1 MPISA
6 SESVAIILVCALCT
20 FLERYLPFAFFER
33 REVPSGLE
41 MAGRGGLGGAG
52 PGGRPHARFSP
63 QTPPS
68 TAAGSCTS
76 PAT

>member
-33 REVPSGLE
+33 REVPSVV
-41 MAGRGGLGGAG
+41 RY
-52 PGGRPHARFSP
+52 
-63 QTPPS
+63 
-68 TAAGSCTS
+68 
-76 PAT
+76 